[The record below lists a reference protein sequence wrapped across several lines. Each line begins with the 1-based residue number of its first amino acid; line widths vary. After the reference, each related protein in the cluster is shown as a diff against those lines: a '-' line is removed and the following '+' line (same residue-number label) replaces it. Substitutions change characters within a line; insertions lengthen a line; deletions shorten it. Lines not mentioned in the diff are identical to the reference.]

1 VSLEAILWP
10 IAGSAGELLT
20 SDDLGRVR
28 QCGGKTCRW
37 MFVDRSKNRS
47 RRWCDLKVCGNR
59 TKARKLYR
67 RKKGSFHARSAVE
80 LPLRSISDPSSFSGF
95 DYTRLEVKRFEAKP

>member
-47 RRWCDLKVCGNR
+47 RRWCDMKVCGNR
-59 TKARKLYR
+59 PKRGNSTAGKKARSTQDQR
-67 RKKGSFHARSAVE
+67 
-80 LPLRSISDPSSFSGF
+80 
-95 DYTRLEVKRFEAKP
+95 

>member
-20 SDDLGRVR
+20 SDDLG
-28 QCGGKTCRW
+28 TCRW